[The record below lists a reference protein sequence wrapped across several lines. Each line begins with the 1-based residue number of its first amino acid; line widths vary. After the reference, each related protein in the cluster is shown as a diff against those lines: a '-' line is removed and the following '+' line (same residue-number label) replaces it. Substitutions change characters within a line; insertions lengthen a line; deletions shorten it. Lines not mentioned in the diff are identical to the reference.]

1 MSVMDIYEKHQKL
14 LDAQSAHSPMLTI
27 REMGEVL
34 ETNSTSYVVWF
45 LEKLVKQGLAVKES
59 RGISKHVY
67 RIISP
72 SYKHNPQAD
81 E

>member
-1 MSVMDIYEKHQKL
+1 MAGMDIYEKYQKL
-14 LDAQSAHSPMLTI
+14 LDAQNTHSPMLTI

-34 ETNSTSYVVWF
+34 NTGSTSYVKF
-45 LEKLVKQGLAVKES
+45 ILEKLVKEGLAVKER
-59 RGISKHVY
+59 RGLRNVY
-67 RIISP
+67 RIVSP